1 MQRGILVE
9 MKQSPPALDKLA
21 QAIRAIGTSDFVPAL
36 LDYLRTKASFRGAFI
51 SRLNLS
57 RPPEHVFDNVRQ
69 ERRSV
74 VVDRWLDR
82 AWLLDPFVV
91 SFISERHRPIMVLD
105 DVAPDR
111 FSNSDYFNI
120 YYKSVRLIDELAIFV
135 TLSDSTLFFSLGRLV
150 DEACFTKRDK
160 RMLFESHP
168 VVSALCEQHFHR
180 SLRSPGAHSEGTVT
194 FEAMIEKLSEELT
207 RREIEVVQHLLR
219 GHSSRSI
226 ALILEV
232 SPATVKVHRKNIYRK
247 LSISSQSQLFSIFL
261 QSVA

>member
-1 MQRGILVE
+1 MN
-9 MKQSPPALDKLA
+9 QSSSKSDELA
-21 QAIRAIGTSDFVPAL
+21 RAIRSLGTPNFIPEL
-36 LDYLRTKASFRGAFI
+36 LDYMRTAAPFRGAFI
-51 SRLNLS
+51 CRLNLS

-91 SFISERHRPIMVLD
+91 SFISERHKPVMVLD

-120 YYKSVRLIDELAIFV
+120 YYKSVRLKDELAVFV
-135 TLSDSTLFFSLGRLV
+135 ALPDSMLFFSLGRLI
-150 DEACFTKRDK
+150 DETRFSKRDLRK
-160 RMLFESHP
+160 LLEIHP

-180 SLRSPGAHSEGTVT
+180 SLRSTGEQSQGNVSFETAIKKACEG
-194 FEAMIEKLSEELT
+194 LT
-207 RREIEVVQHLLR
+207 RREIEIVQHLLR

-226 ALILEV
+226 ALLLDV
-232 SPATVKVHRKNIYRK
+232 STATVKVHRKNIYRK
-247 LSISSQSQLFSIFL
+247 LGISSQSALFSLFL
-261 QSVA
+261 KSAT